1 MARGDQKDAMAVHYR
16 ISGPLIG
23 ANGTE
28 SSLTMQPQGQVFS
41 TSGRDRRQ
49 SERHSLDNACGELIY
64 RGTTHP
70 CEVIDISIGG
80 CCIRTEKRFAAGAL
94 ANVEVVLP
102 LFGMTLRIVGTT
114 QWLDHQNQIGIRFV
128 LPSAKSKNQLA
139 SLITCIIDRDA
150 LADVQEAMNSAAL
163 HESPG
168 LAISVPLS
176 LLKKPE
182 PEPVFEEEAV
192 SSELSAVNHAI
203 HGEERW
209 VQSPTEGD
217 WKAIFRNPANALQ
230 LRGVLLDLSSLGCNI
245 RCGQTCGNVLQAQV
259 EVEFEMRGLH
269 LQLSGVV
276 QEVYDARTCGI
287 QFSPMTQRKL
297 DSLTQLIE
305 ELHADSKKPQS
316 PAAAPP
322 SEKGANLPVEEN
334 SQSKDQESPPKVH
347 KKHFWQFKK

>member
-1 MARGDQKDAMAVHYR
+1 MAVHYR

-23 ANGTE
+23 AGGTE
-28 SSLTMQPQGQVFS
+28 PSQTQPIGQVFS

-49 SERHSLDNACGELIY
+49 TDRISLEDAHGELAY
-64 RGTTHP
+64 RGTVFP

-114 QWLDHQNQIGIRFV
+114 QWLNQQNLIGIRFV

-139 SLITCIIDRDA
+139 SLITCIIDSDA
-150 LADVQEAMNSAAL
+150 LAEVQEAMTSAAL

-176 LLKKPE
+176 LMKKPE
-182 PEPVFEEEAV
+182 AEPVFEDAPG
-192 SSELSAVNHAI
+192 SSELGAVHHAI
-203 HGEERW
+203 HGEERR
-209 VQSPTEGD
+209 VLPTMEGE
-217 WKAIFRNPANALQ
+217 WKAIFRNPANELQ
-230 LRGVLLDLSSLGCNI
+230 LRGELLDLSSLGCNL
-245 RCGQTCGNVLQAQV
+245 RCGRTCGNVLHAQV
-259 EVEFEMRGLH
+259 EIEFEMLGLH

-276 QEVYDARTCGI
+276 HEVYDARTCGI

-297 DSLTQLIE
+297 DSLAQLIE
-305 ELHADSKKPQS
+305 ELHAASQKPSQ
-316 PAAAPP
+316 
-322 SEKGANLPVEEN
+322 LPVAAKHPEN
-334 SQSKDQESPPKVH
+334 APAMEPLTPEKDGQDKGQESAEKSPK
-347 KKHFWQFKK
+347 KRFWHF